1 MTRWLPAT
9 CLTAWLGWTCLQAQA
24 LGVVHL
30 VPTRTGISTSV
41 FWQAAKAPKATLLLF
56 PGGGGGFGKVKAG
69 VAGSRNFLVR
79 AAPLF
84 VAQGYNVAIFGKPSD
99 KSELDYPDRISGA
112 HMADIAQVLAHVRGL
127 SPLPVWL
134 VGTSR
139 GSVSA
144 TAAAIRLHD
153 PALAGLVLASSVV
166 NRRKVGAVP
175 TQDLAAI
182 TLPVLL
188 LHHEKDACTVCS
200 PADVPQI
207 LKGLSHAPLKKLVL
221 VNGGA
226 NPLGN
231 ACGALHWHGYIG
243 MEAEAVGVI
252 ADWVAK
258 PVT

>member
-1 MTRWLPAT
+1 MTRW
-9 CLTAWLGWTCLQAQA
+9 CLAFALAFASLWAQAQ
-24 LGVVHL
+24 GVVHT
-30 VPTRTGISTSV
+30 VATREGVSTTV
-41 FWQAAKAPKATLLLF
+41 FWLAAASPKATVLLF
-56 PGGGGGFGKVKAG
+56 PGGGGGFGKVEAG

-99 KSELDYPDRISGA
+99 RAELDYPDRITDA
-112 HMADIAQVLAHVRGL
+112 HMADIAQVLAFVRTL

-139 GSVSA
+139 GTVSA

-153 PALAGLVLASSVV
+153 PALAGLVLSSSVV
-166 NRRKVGAVP
+166 NGRKAGAVP

-188 LHHEKDACTVCS
+188 LHHEKDACNVCS
-200 PADVPQI
+200 PADVPLI
-207 LKGLSHAPLKKLVL
+207 LKGLTHAAVKKLVW
-221 VNGGA
+221 VNGGT
-226 NPLGN
+226 NPSGE

-243 MEAEAVGVI
+243 MEAEAVGVMAGWI
-252 ADWVAK
+252 AK
-258 PVT
+258 PVD

>member
-1 MTRWLPAT
+1 MTRWLLI
-9 CLTAWLGWTCLQAQA
+9 CWLA
-24 LGVVHL
+24 LGCLAAHAQGQVHT
-30 VPTRTGISTSV
+30 VPTREGSSTVTTTV
-41 FWQAAKAPKATLLLF
+41 FWEAAKAPKATLLLF
-56 PGGGGGFGKVKAG
+56 PGGGGGFGAVQDG

-79 AAPLF
+79 SGPLF

-99 KSELDYPDRISGA
+99 KSELDYIDRITDA
-112 HMADIAQVLAHVRGL
+112 HMADIAQVLAHVRTL

-153 PALAGLVLASSVV
+153 PALAGLVLSSSVV

-188 LHHEKDACTVCS
+188 LHHLKDACKVCA
-200 PADVPQI
+200 PADVPLI
-207 LKGLSHAPLKKLVL
+207 LKGLSHAPVKRLVW

-226 NPLGN
+226 NPRGS

-252 ADWVAK
+252 ANWVAK
-258 PVT
+258 PVN